1 MKKIFLIL
9 VLAMLSISGFA
20 QKYDDL
26 SYDELITKSKR
37 ARTTGTIFV
46 ATGPVIAAAGV
57 GTLIYGLLGNE
68 DPTIF
73 DNNSTDYYY
82 ANGNYFPITSTN
94 KKKYTNQIVF
104 GAVGAAV
111 GIAVAVYSTHFMSKS
126 RKLKKLARGV
136 KLKATT
142 DNIRIP
148 SIGNSFAYM
157 PAKQMKFTLSIPLG
171 R

>member
-1 MKKIFLIL
+1 MKKTFLIL

-37 ARTTGTIFV
+37 ARTTGTILV
-46 ATGPVIAAAGV
+46 STGPVIAVAGV
-57 GTLIYGLLGNE
+57 GTLIYGLLRNE
-68 DPTIF
+68 DEDGSLFGT
-73 DNNSTDYYY
+73 DNNYYY
-82 ANGNYFPITSTN
+82 DANGNYVRINNN
-94 KKKYTNQIVF
+94 KNYTGTIVL
-104 GAVGAAV
+104 GAVGTAV
-111 GIAVAVYSTHFMSKS
+111 GIALAVTSTHFMSKS

-148 SIGNSFAYM
+148 GIGNTFAYM